1 MQNLLTLTLEIL
13 AIVATLMMFADFC
26 SGLKHLYCACGTARE
41 QKPEAAVASGVTS
54 TNPKETAPLSDPWEG
69 EVEVDTITQPCCKP
83 EAAPLLRLLPPAQ
96 EVVEQPQVDF
106 SDWTIRQLKKEAQR
120 RQLKRYGNLTKF
132 ELITALAAL

>member
-26 SGLKHLYCACGTARE
+26 SGLKHLYCACGTVRE
-41 QKPEAAVASGVTS
+41 QKPEAAVASRGTS
-54 TNPKETAPLSDPWEG
+54 TNPKETVSLSDPWEG
-69 EVEVDTITQPCCKP
+69 EIETISQPCCKP
-83 EAAPLLRLLPPAQ
+83 ESAPLLRLLPPAQ
-96 EVVEQPQVDF
+96 EVVEQPPVDF